1 MGQSLHC
8 GGTVQEVDIEGLRHL
23 RLILR
28 KEGSG
33 DKGFCCGGLCECM
46 HTCSYVHTYVQ
57 VHVCVHVEV

>member
-1 MGQSLHC
+1 M
-8 GGTVQEVDIEGLRHL
+8 QEVDIEGLRHL